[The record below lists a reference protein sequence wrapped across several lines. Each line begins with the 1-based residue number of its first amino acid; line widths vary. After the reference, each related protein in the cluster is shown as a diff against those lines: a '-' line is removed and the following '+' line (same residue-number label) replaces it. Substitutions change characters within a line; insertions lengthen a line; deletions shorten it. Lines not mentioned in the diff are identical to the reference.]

1 MDVSFDMNSY
11 IIAMLA
17 LNLAVSV
24 SSFSYFVLRKC
35 KKSSSSQD
43 ALQASTNILETRS
56 SIHGRDTELSRSS
69 KSSLNSTSQSAN
81 LGASLPKEEASMR
94 SLPLTASSLTAA
106 SLRSL
111 KGPVDELEKS
121 INRLNAV

>member
-35 KKSSSSQD
+35 KKNSYSQD
-43 ALQASTNILETRS
+43 ALRESTNIQETRS
-56 SIHGRDTELSRSS
+56 SIHGRDIELSRSS
-69 KSSLNSTSQSAN
+69 KSSLNNTSQSAN
-81 LGASLPKEEASMR
+81 LGASLPKEAASLR
-94 SLPLTASSLTAA
+94 SLPLTASSLM
-106 SLRSL
+106 SLN
-111 KGPVDELEKS
+111 GPVNELERS

>member
-43 ALQASTNILETRS
+43 ALRESSTILGSPPLAASLR
-56 SIHGRDTELSRSS
+56 SIHGLDTELSRSS
-69 KSSLNSTSQSAN
+69 KSSLNNSSKSNLNNTSQSAHS
-81 LGASLPKEEASMR
+81 G
-94 SLPLTASSLTAA
+94 SSQPLTAA

-111 KGPVDELEKS
+111 TSPGNELEKS